1 MPSSRPPCGPPKAP
15 TTCTCSCPSA
25 CPDLGVQLD
34 RLWLTDFRNYRSAEI
49 APAPEGLTVIEGAN
63 GEGKTNL
70 LEAIGYLATLDSF
83 RGAPPDALV
92 RVGCPSAVVRAE
104 GTRDGRSL
112 LLEAELHV
120 GGRDKV
126 QVNRQVLRRTRGLLG
141 ALRGSVFSPDDL
153 HMIKGGPGERRRF
166 LDETL
171 VAVHRRHDA
180 TRADLDR
187 ILRQRNTLLRQAGG
201 RLTAE
206 ISSTLDVWDAK
217 LAAAGTELA
226 AARAELVAQVEP
238 IVGKAYDQVASA
250 AADIVV
256 TYARSWEGSLA
267 DALAV
272 ARGADVRRGVS
283 TVGPHRD

>member
-1 MPSSRPPCGPPKAP
+1 MPSSRPPCGLPRAP
-15 TTCTCSCPSA
+15 TTCISSCPSA

-70 LEAIGYLATLDSF
+70 LEAIGYLATLTSF

-92 RVGCPSAVVRAE
+92 RVGCPTAVVRAE
-104 GTRDGRSL
+104 GLRDGRAL

-120 GGRDKV
+120 GGRDRV
-126 QVNRQVLRRTRGLLG
+126 QVNRQVLRRTRDLLG
-141 ALRGSVFSPDDL
+141 ALRVSVFSPDDL
-153 HMIKGGPGERRRF
+153 QVVKGGPGERRRF

-180 TRADLDR
+180 TGADLER
-187 ILRQRNTLLRQAGG
+187 VLRQRNTLLRQAAG
-201 RLTAE
+201 RLTSDVA
-206 ISSTLDVWDAK
+206 STLDVWDAK
-217 LAAAGTELA
+217 LAAVGDELA
-226 AARAELVAQVEP
+226 SARAELATQIDPV
-238 IVGKAYDQVASA
+238 VGKAYDQVAST

-256 TYARSWEGSLA
+256 TYTRSWDG
-267 DALAV
+267 
-272 ARGADVRRGVS
+272 
-283 TVGPHRD
+283 